1 MDYSNFDTADFVTD
15 DSFVAWV
22 KLGENAS
29 HWESISRNY
38 PEQRAAILQARAI
51 IQAASQLPAFGLK
64 ENIHE
69 IIWLNIRESMDAPQK
84 PVRKLRSWYV
94 AAAAVLI
101 ALVATTVMWFT
112 LDKPDHSAYRKLVAK
127 AEKKKVAF
135 IESINK
141 GRKPETVSLPDGSSV
156 ILQPGARIS
165 YPSCFTGKCHRQVF
179 LSGAAFF
186 EVKKNIEPF
195 VVYANEMVI
204 NVLGTSFMVRAYDED
219 TLVSV
224 AVKTGKVAIAIQPQ
238 ENNARASLSA
248 NQQAILKRSNHTL
261 DVLPTNVTIIA
272 QPTVTELYSFVFA
285 DAPADSVFNMLE
297 NAYGVH
303 INYDKNLMADCK
315 LTASLDDEPLKE
327 KLRLICQALE
337 ANCTI
342 EGNEITITTKGC
354 H

>member
-22 KLGENAS
+22 KYGENAG

-64 ENIHE
+64 EHTDDA
-69 IIWLNIRESMDAPQK
+69 IWQNIRESMDAPQR
-84 PVRKLRSWYV
+84 PVRNLRSWYM
-94 AAAAVLI
+94 AAAVLI
-101 ALVATTVMWFT
+101 ALVTTTVMWFT
-112 LDKPDHSAYRKLVAK
+112 MNKPDHSAYHQLVAR
-127 AEKKKVAF
+127 AEAKKDAF

-141 GRKPETVSLPDGSSV
+141 GKKPETISLPDGSSV

-165 YPSCFTGKCHRQVF
+165 YSSCLTGKCHRQVF

-186 EVKKNIEPF
+186 EVKRNIEPF

-224 AVKTGKVAIAIQPQ
+224 AVKTGKVAISIQPK
-238 ENNARASLSA
+238 ENDARANLSA
-248 NQQAILKRSNHTL
+248 NQQAILKRATHAL
-261 DVLPTNVTIIA
+261 DVLPMTVTFTA
-272 QPTVTELYSFVFA
+272 QPTITELYSFVFA

-297 NAYGVH
+297 KAYGVH
-303 INYDKNLMADCK
+303 INYDKTLMAGCK

-327 KLRLICQALE
+327 KLKLICQALE

>member
-1 MDYSNFDTADFVTD
+1 MDYSNFDTADFVTN

-22 KLGENAS
+22 KYGENAG

-38 PEQRAAILQARAI
+38 PEQGAAILQARTI
-51 IQAASQLPAFGLK
+51 ILAASQLPAFELK
-64 ENIHE
+64 EKSSDA
-69 IIWLNIRESMDAPQK
+69 IWQHIRESMETPQR
-84 PVRKLRSWYV
+84 PVRNLRPWYL
-94 AAAAVLI
+94 AAAVLI

-112 LDKPDHSAYRKLVAK
+112 LNKPDHSAYHELVAK
-127 AEKKKVAF
+127 AETKENAF
-135 IESINK
+135 VENINK
-141 GRKPETVSLPDGSSV
+141 GKKPETVSLPDGSSV

-165 YPSCFTGKCHRQVF
+165 YSTCPGGKCHRQVF

-186 EVKKNIEPF
+186 EVKRNIEPF

-224 AVKTGKVAIAIQPQ
+224 AVKTGKVAIAIQPK
-238 ENNARASLSA
+238 ENDARANLSA
-248 NQQAILKRSNHTL
+248 NQQAILKRSTHAL
-261 DVLPTNVTIIA
+261 DVLPMTVAINA
-272 QPTVTELYSFVFA
+272 QPTITELYSFVFA
-285 DAPADSVFNMLE
+285 DASADSVFNLLE
-297 NAYGVH
+297 KAYGVH
-303 INYDKNLMADCK
+303 INYDKTLMAGCK

-327 KLRLICQALE
+327 KLKLICQALE

-342 EGNEITITTKGC
+342 AGNEITITTKGC

>member
-22 KLGENAS
+22 KNGENAG
-29 HWESISRNY
+29 HWESIARDF
-38 PEQRAAILQARAI
+38 PGQRAAMLQARAI
-51 IQAASQLPAFGLK
+51 IQAASRVPAFGLK
-64 ENIHE
+64 ENVDAAM
-69 IIWLNIRESMDAPQK
+69 WQNIRESMDAPQQ
-84 PVRKLRSWYV
+84 PVRRLRPWYI

-101 ALVATTVMWFT
+101 ALVATTIMWYT
-112 LDKPDHSAYRKLVAK
+112 MQKQDHSAYHELVAK
-127 AEKKKVAF
+127 AETAQNTFV
-135 IESINK
+135 ERINK
-141 GRKPETVSLPDGSSV
+141 GKKPETVSLPDGSSV

-165 YPSCFTGKCHRQVF
+165 YSSCPSGKCHRQVY

-186 EVKKNIEPF
+186 EVKRNIEPF

-204 NVLGTSFMVRAYDED
+204 NVLGTSFLVKAYDED

-224 AVKTGKVAIAIQPQ
+224 AVKTGKIAIAIQPK
-238 ENNARASLSA
+238 ENDARASISA
-248 NQQAILKRSNHTL
+248 NQQAILKRSTHALN
-261 DVLPTNVTIIA
+261 VLPMTVTATA

-285 DAPADSVFNMLE
+285 DAPADSVLTLLE
-297 NAYGVH
+297 KAYGVH
-303 INYDKNLMADCK
+303 INYDKTLMAGCR

-327 KLRLICQALE
+327 KLKLICQALE

>member
-22 KLGENAS
+22 KYGENAA
-29 HWESISRNY
+29 HWESIARNF
-38 PEQRAAILQARAI
+38 PDQRAAILQARAI
-51 IQAASQLPAFGLK
+51 ILAASQLPAFGLK
-64 ENIHE
+64 ENVDAA
-69 IIWLNIRESMDAPQK
+69 IWQNIRESMDTPQQ
-84 PVRKLRSWYV
+84 PVRRLRPLYM

-101 ALVATTVMWFT
+101 ALVATTVMWYT
-112 LDKPDHSAYRKLVAK
+112 LHKPDHSTYHELVAK
-127 AEKKKVAF
+127 AETAKNTFV
-135 IESINK
+135 EHINK

-156 ILQPGARIS
+156 VLQPRARIS
-165 YPSCFTGKCHRQVF
+165 YSTCLTGKCHRQVY

-186 EVKKNIEPF
+186 EVKRNIEPF

-224 AVKTGKVAIAIQPQ
+224 AVKTGKIAISIQPKA
-238 ENNARASLSA
+238 NDARANLSA
-248 NQQAILKRSNHTL
+248 NQQAILKRSTHAL
-261 DVLPTNVTIIA
+261 DVLPMSVAVSA
-272 QPTVTELYSFVFA
+272 QPTITELYSFVFA
-285 DAPADSVFNMLE
+285 DAPADSVLTLLE
-297 NAYGVH
+297 KAYGVH
-303 INYDKNLMADCK
+303 INYDKNLMAGCR

-327 KLRLICQALE
+327 KLKLICQALE